1 MGRPALTPEQ
11 KLVSIQRRK
20 ETKKLWT
27 ENNQERY
34 KEVLHDWY
42 IANKEKLYE
51 RKKELRMMRK
61 LAKNA
66 TPEKID

>member
-20 ETKKLWT
+20 ETKKLWA

-61 LAKNA
+61 LAKSA
-66 TPEKID
+66 PP

>member
-1 MGRPALTPEQ
+1 MGRRALTPEQ

-34 KEVLHDWY
+34 KELLHDWY
-42 IANKEKLYE
+42 IVNKEKLYE

-61 LAKNA
+61 LAKTEDPDKN
-66 TPEKID
+66 

>member
-27 ENNQERY
+27 QNNQERY

-42 IANKEKLYE
+42 IENKEKLYE
-51 RKKELRMMRK
+51 RKKELRMIRK
-61 LAKNA
+61 LAK
-66 TPEKID
+66 TESPEKN

>member
-1 MGRPALTPEQ
+1 MGRRALTPEE
-11 KLVSIQRRK
+11 KLISIERRK

-42 IANKEKLYE
+42 IANKERLYE
-51 RKKELRMMRK
+51 RKKELRSVRK
-61 LAKNA
+61 LAKIDSS
-66 TPEKID
+66 EKN

>member
-20 ETKKLWT
+20 ETKKLWN